1 MSSKDLNEV
10 RFTGRL
16 GADPEISYTP
26 RAGKLVVKFSAACNR
41 TIKHLGEEPVE
52 KVERVHCVLWEKL
65 AEVYANLLHKG
76 TRILG
81 SGRMET
87 SSWEAADG
95 TKRYKTEII
104 LSDIILLDTRPAP
117 IAQAAPPA
125 DDEPDLAENGPA
137 PSPAHTNR
145 ATPPPQGA
153 PIPAV
158 GANRPAKNRPPAADR
173 PKTTAKE
180 RPYRPYRDGYT
191 DPDDIAF

>member
-16 GADPEISYTP
+16 GAAPEISYTP

-41 TIKHLGEEPVE
+41 TIKRPDEEPVE
-52 KVERVHCVLWEKL
+52 KVEWVHCVMWEKL

-87 SSWEAADG
+87 SSWEGPDG

-117 IAQAAPPA
+117 VAQAAPPA
-125 DDEPDLAENGPA
+125 DEPELAADEPAPRPARTNHATPA
-137 PSPAHTNR
+137 P
-145 ATPPPQGA
+145 QGT

-158 GANRPAKNRPPAADR
+158 GANRPAKNRPPTDDR
-173 PKTTAKE
+173 SRKAPGKE
-180 RPYRPYRDGYT
+180 RPYRPYREGYT
-191 DPDDIAF
+191 DPDDIVF

>member
-26 RAGKLVVKFSAACNR
+26 RAGKLVIKFSAASNR
-41 TIKHLGEEPVE
+41 TIKRPDEEPVE
-52 KVERVHCVLWEKL
+52 KVEWVHCVMWEKL

-87 SSWEAADG
+87 SSWEGSDG

-117 IAQAAPPA
+117 VAQAAPPA
-125 DDEPDLAENGPA
+125 DVRTA
-137 PSPAHTNR
+137 
-145 ATPPPQGA
+145 
-153 PIPAV
+153 
-158 GANRPAKNRPPAADR
+158 
-173 PKTTAKE
+173 KTTAKE
-180 RPYRPYRDGYT
+180 RPYRPYRDRYT

>member
-1 MSSKDLNEV
+1 MSTKDLNEV

-41 TIKHLGEEPVE
+41 TIKHPGEESVE
-52 KVERVHCVLWEKL
+52 KVEWVHCVMWEKL

-81 SGRMET
+81 SGRMDT
-87 SSWEAADG
+87 SSWEGSDG

-104 LSDIILLDTRPAP
+104 LSDLILLDNRPAP
-117 IAQAAPPA
+117 VAQAAPPA
-125 DDEPDLAENGPA
+125 DDEPGFAGNGSA
-137 PSPAHTNR
+137 PSPANR
-145 ATPPPQGA
+145 THATPAPQGT
-153 PIPAV
+153 PISAV

-173 PKTTAKE
+173 SKTTAKE
-180 RPYRPYRDGYT
+180 RPYREGYI
-191 DPDDIAF
+191 DPDDIVF